1 MIKNISAIK
10 FKLWCKNNKYSA
22 QKIAEVLQKQKT
34 TIYSYWSG
42 KSSMPDEDKK
52 KLEIELGL
60 PIYEIFYDKELK

>member
-1 MIKNISAIK
+1 MERNISAIK

-22 QKIAEVLQKQKT
+22 QKIADVLQKQRT

-42 KSSMPDEDKK
+42 KNPVSDEDKK
-52 KLEIELGL
+52 KLETELGL